1 MNFKSLI
8 PSLGSST
15 EENIEELLGY
25 IEDLKAETE
34 AKLTLVDS
42 TLEIIKEK
50 LGAIEEVNQ

>member
-42 TLEIIKEK
+42 TLEIMKEK
-50 LGAIEEVNQ
+50 LGALEEVNR

>member
-50 LGAIEEVNQ
+50 LGALEEVNR

>member
-8 PSLGSST
+8 PSLGSSI

>member
-42 TLEIIKEK
+42 TLEIMKEK
-50 LGAIEEVNQ
+50 LGAIEEVNR